1 MHWKTR
7 LRRLVSPFS
16 SAAVVMLLLLSVG
29 YPTMLLEAKAQRQ
42 AAIRLQVDQ
51 LARYFEH
58 SVIDIVAALIEME
71 SMPRN
76 CSVYVQQKFHYFQA
90 GLAPVSE
97 FSLYDPHGTQVCS
110 SWQTAFEPNR
120 VPHHITEPR
129 IHVRAPLLN
138 SLQNRV
144 GLQIGRFGRDGY
156 ENAAFIPMQTLR
168 DMMSSSILN
177 YQFLGF
183 IDAQSGVPL
192 VLNGRYSLPVDV
204 DTRLF
209 PLTTAQMLEGRG
221 DNLQPQYWYARP
233 LVALPQLALM
243 ISVDT
248 ATLYQGIYLPGW
260 QWWLLGGVLQL
271 LLTLL
276 FIFLRQKATDPTRQL
291 LTAMRQ
297 RQFFNVYQPI
307 IDARDGSLMGVEVLM
322 RWQHPVAG
330 LINPAEF
337 IPMAESSGVI
347 VPLTVLQI
355 EQAEKELEPLLALY
369 PRLYLSLNVSAQ
381 HLNSSAF
388 IRHLLEH
395 KRHLPGLHIEIT
407 ESELMEHNNPVIVA
421 TLAQLQQHKISIAI
435 DDFGTGYS
443 SLGYLQS
450 LPVKTLKVDRSFV
463 ATIGTG
469 SINAPV
475 LEAIIQ
481 LSQNLDID
489 IIAEGV
495 ETRQQA
501 EWLLRH
507 GVWRH
512 QGWLYA
518 RAERVDALLRLQWP
532 AANHRINST
541 IMRRKNR
548 EPKAEK

>member
-1 MHWKTR
+1 MNWQTR
-7 LRRLVSPFS
+7 LRRLVSPFT

-42 AAIRLQVDQ
+42 AAVRVQVEQ

-58 SVIDIVAALIEME
+58 SIVDVVAGLIELE
-71 SMPRN
+71 SLPRN
-76 CSVYVQQKFHYFQA
+76 CSAYVQRKFRSLQA
-90 GLAPVSE
+90 GLTPVSE
-97 FSLYDPHGTQVCS
+97 FSLFDPRGNQVCS
-110 SWQTAFEPNR
+110 SWQTAFEPYN
-120 VPHHITEPR
+120 VPHDASLHR
-129 IHVRAPLLN
+129 IHVRAPTMN
-138 SLQNRV
+138 SLQDRV
-144 GLQIGRFGRDGY
+144 GLHIGRFGRDGY
-156 ENAAFIPMQTLR
+156 ENTAFIPMQALR
-168 DMMSSSILN
+168 DMMLSLELQ

-192 VLNGRYSLPVDV
+192 VLNGAYSLPVNIEKN
-204 DTRLF
+204 LF
-209 PLTTAQMLEGRG
+209 PLTSSFMLEGRG
-221 DNLQPQYWYARP
+221 DNLQKQYWYARP
-233 LVALPQLALM
+233 LVSLPQLAL
-243 ISVDT
+243 IIGIDT
-248 ATLYQGIYLPGW
+248 QMLYDGIYLPGW
-260 QWWLLGGVLQL
+260 QWWLLVAVLQL

-276 FIFLRQKATDPTRQL
+276 FVFLRQKATDPKRQL
-291 LTAMRQ
+291 LIAMRQ

-307 IDARDGSLMGVEVLM
+307 IDARDGSLMGVEVLI

-337 IPMAESSGVI
+337 IPMMESTGVI
-347 VPLTVLQI
+347 VPLTVLQM

-369 PRLYLSLNVSAQ
+369 PSLYLSLNVSAQ

-388 IRHLLEH
+388 VSHLLHH

-407 ESELMEHNNPVIVA
+407 ESEIMEHNNPVIMA
-421 TLAQLQQHKISIAI
+421 TLQQLRQQKVAIAI

-450 LPVKTLKVDRSFV
+450 LPVNTLKVDRSFV

-469 SINAPV
+469 SVNAPV
-475 LEAIIQ
+475 LEAIIH

-512 QGWLYA
+512 QGWLYS
-518 RAERVDALLRLQWP
+518 RAERVDALLRQKWP
-532 AANHRINST
+532 AKKRVRT
-541 IMRRKNR
+541 
-548 EPKAEK
+548 P

>member
-1 MHWKTR
+1 MNWKAR
-7 LRRLVSPFS
+7 LRRLVSPFT

-42 AAIRLQVDQ
+42 AAVRLQVEQ

-58 SVIDIVAALIEME
+58 SVVDVVAALIELE
-71 SMPRN
+71 SLPRN
-76 CSVYVQQKFHYFQA
+76 CSAYVQRKFHSLQA
-90 GLAPVSE
+90 GLTPVSE
-97 FSLYDPHGTQVCS
+97 FSLFDLRGNQVCS
-110 SWQTAFEPNR
+110 SWQTAFEPYN
-120 VPHHITEPR
+120 VPHYTSSTR
-129 IHVRAPLLN
+129 IHVRAPTMN
-138 SLQNRV
+138 SLQDRV
-144 GLQIGRFGRDGY
+144 GLHIGRFGRDGY
-156 ENAAFIPMQTLR
+156 ENTAFIPMQALR
-168 DMMSSSILN
+168 DMMSSLVLD

-192 VLNGRYSLPVDV
+192 ALNGAYSLPVNIEQS
-204 DTRLF
+204 LF
-209 PLTTAQMLEGRG
+209 PLTSSFMLEGRG
-221 DNLQPQYWYARP
+221 DNLQKQYWYARP
-233 LVALPQLALM
+233 LVSLPQLALM
-243 ISVDT
+243 IGVDT
-248 ATLYQGIYLPGW
+248 QSLYEGIYLPGW
-260 QWWLLGGVLQL
+260 QWWLLAFVLQL

-276 FIFLRQKATDPTRQL
+276 FIFLRQKAADPKRQL

-322 RWQHPVAG
+322 RWQHPIAG

-337 IPMAESSGVI
+337 IPMTESTGVI
-347 VPLTVLQI
+347 VPLTVLQM
-355 EQAEKELEPLLALY
+355 EQAEKELAPLLALY
-369 PRLYLSLNVSAQ
+369 PNLYLSLNVSAQ

-388 IRHLLEH
+388 VSHLLHH

-407 ESELMEHNNPVIVA
+407 ESEIMEHNNPVIMA
-421 TLAQLQQHKISIAI
+421 TLQQLRQQKVAIAI

-450 LPVKTLKVDRSFV
+450 LPVNTLKVDRSFV

-469 SINAPV
+469 SVNAPV

-481 LSQNLDID
+481 LSQSLEID

-512 QGWLYA
+512 QGWLYS
-518 RAERVDALLRLQWP
+518 RAERVDALLRQKWP
-532 AANHRINST
+532 AKKRVRAQ
-541 IMRRKNR
+541 
-548 EPKAEK
+548 

>member
-1 MHWKTR
+1 MNWQTR
-7 LRRLVSPFS
+7 LRRLVSPFT

-42 AAIRLQVDQ
+42 AAVRVQVEQ

-58 SVIDIVAALIEME
+58 SIVDVVAGLIELE
-71 SMPRN
+71 SLPRN
-76 CSVYVQQKFHYFQA
+76 CSAYVQRKFRSLQA
-90 GLAPVSE
+90 GLTPVSE
-97 FSLYDPHGTQVCS
+97 FSLFDPRGNQVCS
-110 SWQTAFEPNR
+110 SWQTAFEPYN
-120 VPHHITEPR
+120 VPHDASLHR
-129 IHVRAPLLN
+129 IHVRAPTMN
-138 SLQNRV
+138 SLQDRV
-144 GLQIGRFGRDGY
+144 GLHIGRFGRDGY
-156 ENAAFIPMQTLR
+156 ENTAFIPMQALR
-168 DMMSSSILN
+168 DMMLSLELQ

-192 VLNGRYSLPVDV
+192 VLNGAYSLPVNIEKN
-204 DTRLF
+204 LF
-209 PLTTAQMLEGRG
+209 PLTSSFMLEGRG
-221 DNLQPQYWYARP
+221 DNLQKQYWYARP
-233 LVALPQLALM
+233 LVSLPQLAL
-243 ISVDT
+243 IIGIDT
-248 ATLYQGIYLPGW
+248 QMLYDGIYLPGW
-260 QWWLLGGVLQL
+260 QWWLLVVVLQL

-276 FIFLRQKATDPTRQL
+276 FVFLRQKATDPKRQL
-291 LTAMRQ
+291 LIAMRQ

-307 IDARDGSLMGVEVLM
+307 IDARDGSLMGVEVLI

-337 IPMAESSGVI
+337 IPMMESTGVI
-347 VPLTVLQI
+347 VPLTVLQM

-369 PRLYLSLNVSAQ
+369 PSLYLSLNVSAQ

-388 IRHLLEH
+388 VSHLLHH

-407 ESELMEHNNPVIVA
+407 ESEIMEHNNPVIMA
-421 TLAQLQQHKISIAI
+421 TLQQLRQQKVAIAI

-450 LPVKTLKVDRSFV
+450 LPVNTLKVDRSFV

-469 SINAPV
+469 SVNAPV
-475 LEAIIQ
+475 LEAIIH

-512 QGWLYA
+512 QGWLYS
-518 RAERVDALLRLQWP
+518 RAERVDALLRQKWP
-532 AANHRINST
+532 AKKRVRT
-541 IMRRKNR
+541 Q
-548 EPKAEK
+548 

>member
-1 MHWKTR
+1 MDWKAR
-7 LRRLVSPFS
+7 LRRLVSPFI
-16 SAAVVMLLLLSVG
+16 SASVVLLLLLSVG
-29 YPTMLLEAKAQRQ
+29 YPTMLLQAKAQRQ
-42 AAIRLQVDQ
+42 DEVRLQVDQ

-58 SVIDIVAALIEME
+58 SVVDIVAALIEME
-71 SMPRN
+71 SLPRN
-76 CSVYVQQKFHYFQA
+76 CSAYVQRKFHYFHA
-90 GLAPVSE
+90 GLSQVAE
-97 FSLYDPHGTQVCS
+97 FSLFDRKGQLVCS
-110 SWQTAFEPNR
+110 SWQTSVEPYS
-120 VPHHITEPR
+120 VPHEPSSNH
-129 IHVRAPLLN
+129 IHVRAPVMD

-144 GLQIGRFGRDGY
+144 GLHIGRFGRDGY
-156 ENAAFIPMQTLR
+156 ENTAFIPMQTLR
-168 DMMSSSILN
+168 DTMSSLVLN

-192 VLNGRYSLPVDV
+192 ALNGTYSLPVNIP
-204 DTRLF
+204 TALF
-209 PLTTAQMLEGRG
+209 PLTTPQMLEGRG
-221 DNLQPQYWYARP
+221 DNLHSQYWYARP
-233 LVALPQLALM
+233 LVSLPQLVLM

-248 ATLYQGIYLPGW
+248 KTLYQGVYLPGW
-260 QWWLLGGVLQL
+260 QWWLLALVLQL

-276 FIFLRQKATDPTRQL
+276 FIFLRQKATDPKRQL

-307 IDARDGSLMGVEVLM
+307 VDARDGSLMGVEVLM

-337 IPMAESSGVI
+337 IPMTESTGVI
-347 VPLTVLQI
+347 VPLTVLQM
-355 EQAEKELEPLLALY
+355 EQAQIELEPLLALY
-369 PRLYLSLNVSAQ
+369 PKLYLSLNLSAQ

-388 IRHLLEH
+388 ISQLLHH
-395 KRHLPGLHIEIT
+395 KRYLPGLHVEIT
-407 ESELMEHNNPVIVA
+407 ESEIMEHNNPVILA
-421 TLAQLQQHKISIAI
+421 TLQQLRQQKIAIAI

-450 LPVKTLKVDRSFV
+450 LPVNTLKVDRSFV

-469 SINAPV
+469 SVNAPV

-518 RAERVDALLRLQWP
+518 KAERVDALLRQQWP
-532 AANHRINST
+532 VATLPFPAQVARQIKKKT
-541 IMRRKNR
+541 
-548 EPKAEK
+548 PAE